1 MAKKP
6 KVATDSAKVP
16 SVLAFNRKIEPSDA
30 LMQSGL
36 WSERANSTA
45 WKNID
50 LHEKR
55 NRVGLTHY
63 HL

>member
-36 WSERANSTA
+36 WSERATTTA
-45 WKNID
+45 CKT
-50 LHEKR
+50 LAVRAKR
-55 NRVGLTHY
+55 NRV
-63 HL
+63 